1 MQKYWGYIIILFSYI
16 LSGSSLIAFAVFL
29 YAGHLDLVNLG
40 LDESQALLFNAGL
53 SLAFFI
59 QHSGM
64 VRRSFRQFLFRF
76 LPDAYNRAIYSIT
89 SGIFLFLVII
99 FWQGTSVLLEA
110 EGITRVLLRIVF
122 ILSIAGFVWG
132 VKALGFFDP
141 FGIKGLLDYGRD
153 RKPQPASFTVRGPYQ
168 WVRHPLYLFVLVMIW
183 SCPQLTADRLLFN
196 ILWSVWIFIGTI
208 LEERDLVEQFGDAY
222 REYQQ
227 KVPMLFPFKFIKNES
242 PSSNE

>member
-1 MQKYWGYIIILFSYI
+1 M
-16 LSGSSLIAFAVFL
+16 IAFAAFL

-40 LDESQALLFNAGL
+40 LDEPQSLLLNAGL

-59 QHSGM
+59 QHSTM

-76 LPDAYNRAIYSIT
+76 SPEAYGGAIYSIA
-89 SGIFLFLVII
+89 SGIFLFLVVI

-122 ILSIAGFVWG
+122 ILPIAGFVWG
-132 VKALGFFDP
+132 VKALGLFDP
-141 FGIKGLLDYGRD
+141 FGIKGLSAYQHD
-153 RKPQPASFTVRGPYQ
+153 RKPRPIAFTVRGPYH

-183 SCPQLTADRLLFN
+183 SCPNLTKDRLLFN
-196 ILWSVWIFIGTI
+196 ILWSVWIFVGTI

-222 REYQQ
+222 REYQK
-227 KVPMLFPFKFIKNES
+227 KVPMLLPFKFIRKES
-242 PSSNE
+242 PNSDE